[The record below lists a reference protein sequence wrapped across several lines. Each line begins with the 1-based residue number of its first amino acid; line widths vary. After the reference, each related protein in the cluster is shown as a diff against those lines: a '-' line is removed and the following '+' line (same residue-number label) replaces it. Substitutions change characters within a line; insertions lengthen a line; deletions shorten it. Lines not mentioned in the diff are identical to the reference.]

1 MEFLKHYLDLAVFL
15 TLGAM
20 SLLAL
25 TRCFERLIFFSR
37 VQVRRYRDRE
47 SLKLDLGHGLITIA
61 SVASNA
67 PYVGLLGTVF
77 GIMITFHD
85 IGLSGQI
92 EATTVM
98 FGLALALKATAFGL
112 VVAIPA
118 MIFYNALTTKAEQL
132 LSLWTIEENRRRHH
146 FGMRDYE
153 TV

>member
-25 TRCFERLIFFSR
+25 ARCFERLIFFSR

-98 FGLALALKATAFGL
+98 FGLALALKATALGL

-132 LSLWTIEENRRRHH
+132 LSLWTIEENRRRQH